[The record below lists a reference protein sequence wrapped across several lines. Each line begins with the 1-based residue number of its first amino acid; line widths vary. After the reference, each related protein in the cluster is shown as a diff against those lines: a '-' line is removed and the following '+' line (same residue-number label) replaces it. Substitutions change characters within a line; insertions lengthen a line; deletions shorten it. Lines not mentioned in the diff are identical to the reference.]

1 MMLGNIDERRST
13 QKFTQGGR
21 IGFGPGYNRSR
32 GRMVKI
38 FIGVIN
44 ILSGQITG

>member
-13 QKFTQGGR
+13 QKFTQRGR

-32 GRMVKI
+32 GLMVNI
-38 FIGVIN
+38 FIGLIN
-44 ILSGQITG
+44 IFNIQ